1 MARISLDPPRA
12 LLYRVLERY
21 SVRAYGDILEPGPA
35 FAHNSRAIWALR
47 TCAFSRSGA
56 SAALSRPRRILA
68 AGSPTSSWPRASAV
82 TSTR

>member
-1 MARISLDPPRA
+1 MARISLDPRA

-35 FAHNSRAIWALR
+35 FAHNSRVIWAWR

-56 SAALSRPRRILA
+56 SAALSRPRPILA
-68 AGSPTSSWPRASAV
+68 AGSPTSSWPAASAV